1 MLRSKKLH
9 AAGTLLLDRH
19 HRRLVETEE
28 GGTPMNP
35 LTHALAAAV
44 AAPGAKLLTELED
57 LYKDL
62 HRHPE
67 LSMQEHR
74 TAKIVADAMQDLGYE
89 VTRNVGVTGAVCV
102 MKNGSGPIVM
112 LRADM
117 DALPMAENTGL
128 PYASTV
134 TARDADGSEVGVA
147 HSCGHDMH
155 VTWMIGAARILSANR
170 AAWRGTLMIVFQPGE
185 ETAEGASCMVRDWGK
200 GRFPKPDV
208 ILGQHVMV
216 GPAGTVSYR
225 PGVTLSAG
233 DSLKIKLF
241 GRGSHGSQPQTSID
255 PVIMAAATALR
266 LQTIVSREIAPS
278 EPAVLT
284 IGALQAGTKENI
296 IPDDATIK
304 LNMRTFSEDTR
315 EYMLKSIRRI
325 CCAECDASGAERPP
339 EFTTINSYPL
349 TENDLAAT
357 QKVAEAFGH
366 QFGENASL
374 APGPASASEDF
385 SVFGRTWGVPY
396 VFWFVGS
403 TDPAVYARAKR
414 EKTVNRIPSNH
425 SPKFAP
431 QIHPTLETGLQ
442 AMLTAASAWLCSPAG
457 ESGSE
462 SRSASAQSSSPRPA
476 APPRRRAA
484 AARRRS
490 PRR

>member
-1 MLRSKKLH
+1 
-9 AAGTLLLDRH
+9 
-19 HRRLVETEE
+19 
-28 GGTPMNP
+28 MN
-35 LTHALAAAV
+35 A
-44 AAPGAKLLTELED
+44 LTEALGSAESSLMAELEV

-67 LSMQEHR
+67 LSMREVR
-74 TAKIVADAMQDLGYE
+74 TAKIAADAMQDLGYE
-89 VTRNVGVTGAVCV
+89 VTRNVGVTGVVCV
-102 MKNGSGPIVM
+102 MKNGAGPTVM

-134 TARDADGSEVGVA
+134 TARDADGVEVGVA

-170 AAWRGTLMIVFQPGE
+170 SAWSGTLMIVFQPGE
-185 ETAEGASCMVRDWGK
+185 ETAEGASSMVHDWGE
-200 GRFPKPDV
+200 GRFPKPDI

-216 GPAGTVSYR
+216 GPAGTVNYR

-255 PVIMAAATALR
+255 PVIMAAATTLR

-284 IGALQAGTKENI
+284 IGSLQAGTKENI

-349 TENDLAAT
+349 TENDVVAT
-357 QKVAEAFGH
+357 QRAAKAFAD

-374 APGPASASEDF
+374 APNPASASEDF

-396 VFWFVGS
+396 VFWFVGG
-403 TDPAVYARAKR
+403 TDPAVFAQAKKD
-414 EKTVNRIPSNH
+414 KTVNKIPSNH

-442 AMLTAASAWLCSPAG
+442 AMLTAASAWLCPTA
-457 ESGSE
+457 
-462 SRSASAQSSSPRPA
+462 
-476 APPRRRAA
+476 
-484 AARRRS
+484 
-490 PRR
+490 